1 MPLAHAAVTDA
12 PLDLGRLSAVVG
24 STQHGAVATFVGV
37 VRDHDPEAD
46 GEVVALDYSAH
57 PEAPQI
63 LERVV
68 RDVLARYDHDDA
80 ATVAAAHRTGHLAVG
95 DLALVVCVGS
105 AHRALAFDVCREV
118 VEEIKREL
126 PVWKKQHQADGAH
139 VWSGLTC

>member
-1 MPLAHAAVTDA
+1 MPGTTLVHLVRHGEVHN
-12 PLDLGRLSAVVG
+12 PEGILYGRLPGYHLSDLGRQMAEAVVPFFAG
-24 STQHGAVATFVGV
+24 
-37 VRDHDPEAD
+37 R
-46 GEVVALDYSAH
+46 
-57 PEAPQI
+57 
-63 LERVV
+63 
-68 RDVLARYDHDDA
+68 
-80 ATVAAAHRTGHLAVG
+80 